1 MIVQVVGKQEMSFE
15 TKDSSHV
22 EDTNLFSLTSN
33 PNVDGLEVLKVF

>member
-22 EDTNLFSLTSN
+22 EDTNLFGLTSN